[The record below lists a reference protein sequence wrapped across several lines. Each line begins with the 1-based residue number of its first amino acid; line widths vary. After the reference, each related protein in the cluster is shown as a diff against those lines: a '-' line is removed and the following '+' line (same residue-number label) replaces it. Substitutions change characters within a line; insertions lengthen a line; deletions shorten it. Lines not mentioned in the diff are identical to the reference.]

1 MYARNSGGAALVPRG
16 RGRPRAA
23 APRVRGARTGVACAP
38 ALPRGLAVGFERCPG
53 PARAWRGRAR
63 RPFSA
68 NAGPGRE
75 VPGSGRARGEPPAR
89 GAADVRGACVQAD
102 GCPFSNST
110 RAGKKLSV
118 LLPRSTKRQQ
128 RWCRELRASHCA
140 VRTRRASPEA
150 VRTRGAALLS
160 ASFYAVQHSAG
171 GRSFLF
177 FRATKDVARETEK

>member
-1 MYARNSGGAALVPRG
+1 MAPART
-16 RGRPRAA
+16 
-23 APRVRGARTGVACAP
+23 VRGARTGVACAP

-53 PARAWRGRAR
+53 PARAWARGRAR

-68 NAGPGRE
+68 NAGRE
-75 VPGSGRARGEPPAR
+75 VPGRARGEPPAR

-118 LLPRSTKRQQ
+118 LLPRSTKKQQ

-160 ASFYAVQHSAG
+160 ASSMLCAG
-171 GRSFLF
+171 KKLSVL
-177 FRATKDVARETEK
+177 